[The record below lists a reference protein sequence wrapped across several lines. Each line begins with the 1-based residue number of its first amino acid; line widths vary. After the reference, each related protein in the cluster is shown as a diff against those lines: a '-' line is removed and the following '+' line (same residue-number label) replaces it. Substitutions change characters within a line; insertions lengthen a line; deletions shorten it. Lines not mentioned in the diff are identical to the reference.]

1 MMCGG
6 FIVFLN
12 GRLINPDALGFYDS
26 SDLGN
31 VSSCQIIIRSDFIT
45 LDLNRARS
53 AGLSVSALAT
63 TGIKLTLELSRFIT
77 SMSNGLSV

>member
-1 MMCGG
+1 MMRSG

-12 GRLINPDALGFYDS
+12 GRLINSDALGFYDS

-31 VSSCQIIIRSDFIT
+31 VSSCKRSFRSDLIT

-53 AGLSVSALAT
+53 AGLKVSALAT
-63 TGIKLTLELSRFIT
+63 TGIKFTLELSRFIT